1 MSQVELY
8 QSVLMKLGQLPA
20 SELVKLNNYLALLTS
35 KHKTTSETISIAH
48 LSGAWKAWDDRDFE
62 EFLQIVGQIRHDLF
76 VPRTMEL

>member
-48 LSGAWKAWDDRDFE
+48 LSGAWKA
-62 EFLQIVGQIRHDLF
+62 
-76 VPRTMEL
+76 